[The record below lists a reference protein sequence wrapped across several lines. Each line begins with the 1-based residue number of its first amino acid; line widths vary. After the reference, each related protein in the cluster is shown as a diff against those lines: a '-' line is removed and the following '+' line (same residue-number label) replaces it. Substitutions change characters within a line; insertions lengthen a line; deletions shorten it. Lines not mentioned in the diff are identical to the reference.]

1 MFARLSAFTIWALV
15 AATAVFWG
23 LRLLVRAPATPTH
36 AVVVANAA
44 SVRGDLGRLLGTVAA
59 DAPAAVVT
67 PEAAS
72 RFRLIGIVA
81 PKSPVRASAANYG
94 FALIAV
100 DGKLP
105 KAYPVGAALDDD
117 LVLQSVSL
125 RSVSIGAAQGK
136 SAITLELPPLAAAAT
151 GTLAAGVSSDNGVVV
166 PRPMGFVPPIPRPV
180 LPRYVP
186 PVAPQLQPQPQPQ
199 PQPGQ
204 FVPPQMP
211 GSPIAP
217 APPNESGNPTL

>member
-23 LRLLVRAPATPTH
+23 LRLLVSAPATPAH

-44 SVRGDLGRLLGTVAA
+44 SVRGDLGRLLGTVAP
-59 DAPAAVVT
+59 DAPAPVVA

-81 PKSPVRASAANYG
+81 PKSPARASAANYG

-105 KAYPVGAALDDD
+105 KAYAVGAALDDE

-125 RSVSIGAAQGK
+125 RSVSIGAAQGNP
-136 SAITLELPPLAAAAT
+136 AITLELPPLAAAAT
-151 GTLAAGVSSDNGVVV
+151 GTLSAGASTDNGLVA
-166 PRPMGFVPPIPRPV
+166 PRPMFVPPVPRPV

-186 PVAPQLQPQPQPQ
+186 PVAPQPQPQAQ
-199 PQPGQ
+199 PPLPGQ
-204 FVPPQMP
+204 QVPPQIGVP
-211 GSPIAP
+211 PVAP